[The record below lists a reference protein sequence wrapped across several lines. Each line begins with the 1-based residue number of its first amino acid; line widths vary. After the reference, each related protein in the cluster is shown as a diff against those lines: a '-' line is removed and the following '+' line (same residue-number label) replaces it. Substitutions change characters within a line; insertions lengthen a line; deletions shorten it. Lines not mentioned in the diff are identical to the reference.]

1 MSLPADGVNANALA
15 EATTIPTGKKLI
27 FLDPDTNEGGI
38 ITLENLTKQILS
50 NLATQTF
57 NLDQGTKTLLA
68 ALNELNSNGIMNT
81 TYAASEELQNDC
93 YIRKIGKIV
102 WINYSS
108 DIKSIKGGTWT
119 KIFDVPKEYKP
130 FASTFIPVR
139 SSTSNTIIR
148 IMNTGE
154 VQYYSDGEVNR
165 QANFQFSGCYF
176 TK

>member
-1 MSLPADGVNANALA
+1 MFTSL
-15 EATTIPTGKKLI
+15 
-27 FLDPDTNEGGI
+27 
-38 ITLENLTKQILS
+38 QI
-50 NLATQTF
+50 Q
-57 NLDQGTKTLLA
+57 
-68 ALNELNSNGIMNT
+68 NSNGTMDT
-81 TYAASEELQNDC
+81 TYAISEELQNDC

-108 DIKSIKGGTWT
+108 DIKSIQKGTWT
-119 KIFDVPKEYKP
+119 KIFDVPEEYKP

-139 SSTSNTIIR
+139 SSTVNTTIR

-154 VQYYSDGEVNR
+154 VQYYSDGEINR

>member
-1 MSLPADGVNANALA
+1 
-15 EATTIPTGKKLI
+15 
-27 FLDPDTNEGGI
+27 
-38 ITLENLTKQILS
+38 
-50 NLATQTF
+50 
-57 NLDQGTKTLLA
+57 
-68 ALNELNSNGIMNT
+68 MNT
-81 TYAASEELQNDC
+81 TYAVSEELQNDC

-108 DIKSIKGGTWT
+108 DIKSIQKGSWI
-119 KIFDVPKEYKP
+119 KIFDVPEKYKP

-139 SSTSNTIIR
+139 SSTGNTVIR

>member
-1 MSLPADGVNANALA
+1 MANWKEYTTKTTPEDADEIMIADYKANVSKRTPFSGLWNWIAN
-15 EATTIPTGKKLI
+15 K
-27 FLDPDTNEGGI
+27 
-38 ITLENLTKQILS
+38 
-50 NLATQTF
+50 LATAVISQLETQ
-57 NLDQGTKTLLA
+57 NKSIIP

-81 TYAASEELQNDC
+81 TYATSEELQNDC

-108 DIKSIKGGTWT
+108 DIKSIQKGTWT
-119 KIFDVPKEYKP
+119 KIFDVPEEYKP